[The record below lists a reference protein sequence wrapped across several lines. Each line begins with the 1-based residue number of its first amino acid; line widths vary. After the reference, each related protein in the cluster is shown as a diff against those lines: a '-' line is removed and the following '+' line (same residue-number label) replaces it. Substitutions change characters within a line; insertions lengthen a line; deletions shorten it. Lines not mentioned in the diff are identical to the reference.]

1 MNLLPYDHIAVEG
14 VIGSGKT
21 SLARILSEHWGTRLV
36 LEEFDDNPFLPKFY
50 AEPDKFAFPLELS
63 FLAERYHQKR
73 EMSQKADLF
82 NPKVV
87 SDYILAKSLIFARQN
102 LRPDEFELF
111 SKLFSI
117 INHRLPKPDLL
128 IFLHCSPEQALKN
141 IEKRGRVYER
151 SITSEYLE
159 AVNRGYLEHFRAL
172 KAGRILI
179 IDNRS
184 LDFVND
190 PDHRSWVIGQ
200 ASIPRPTGVST
211 VAPPFNRA
219 SIKL

>member
-1 MNLLPYDHIAVEG
+1 MMTSLQYDHIAVEG
-14 VIGSGKT
+14 IIGSGKT

-73 EMSQKADLF
+73 EMSLKADLF

-87 SDYILAKSLIFARQN
+87 SDYILAKSLIFARHN
-102 LRPDEFELF
+102 LSQDEFELF

-141 IEKRGRVYER
+141 IAKRGRSYEK
-151 SITSEYLE
+151 SISAAYLE
-159 AVNRGYLEHFRAL
+159 AVSRGYLEHFRAL
-172 KAGRILI
+172 KGSRILV
-179 IDNRS
+179 IDSHS
-184 LDFVND
+184 LDFVNE
-190 PDHRSWVIGQ
+190 PSHRLWVIKQ
-200 ASIPRPTGVST
+200 ASIPRPTGIST
-211 VAPPFNRA
+211 VHSPFT
-219 SIKL
+219 